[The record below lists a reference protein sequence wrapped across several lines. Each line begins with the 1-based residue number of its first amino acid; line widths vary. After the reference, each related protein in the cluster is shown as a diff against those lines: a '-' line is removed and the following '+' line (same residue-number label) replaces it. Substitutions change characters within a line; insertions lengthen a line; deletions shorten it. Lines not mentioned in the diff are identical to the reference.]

1 MISYHKF
8 KTGIAIEYC
17 DSWKGSVRLKLVVFI
32 DMHHSEPWSRLET
45 AFTDFKAQKY

>member
-32 DMHHSEPWSRLET
+32 DMHHSEP
-45 AFTDFKAQKY
+45 